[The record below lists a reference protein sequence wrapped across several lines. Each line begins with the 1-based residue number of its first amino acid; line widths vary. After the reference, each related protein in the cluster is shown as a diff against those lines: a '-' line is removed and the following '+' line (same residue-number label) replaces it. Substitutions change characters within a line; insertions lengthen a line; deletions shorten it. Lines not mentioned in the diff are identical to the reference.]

1 MSIRIEKTGGPWPAN
16 RYGIVLKYLPR
27 FLRKFLI
34 THRNLAKWSDDDQFM
49 ACVLKI
55 QRPNSRT
62 NTKIYWDIVND
73 RAMDEKGLKL
83 SYNTID
89 WYCAISLKPIRA
101 KFMNFDLKNFIHPE
115 YYDVLE
121 APMVD
126 SRILKSSIDFRK
138 KCKKLL
144 LEQREEFLL
153 LAKKNAKSNLSL

>member
-34 THRNLAKWSDDDQFM
+34 TQRNLAKWSDDDQFM
-49 ACVLKI
+49 ECVLKI

-62 NTKIYWDIVND
+62 NTKIYWDVIND
-73 RAMDEKGLKL
+73 RAIDEKGLER

-101 KFMNFDLKNFIHPE
+101 RFMNFDLKNFIHPE

-126 SRILKSSIDFRK
+126 SRILKSSVDFRK

-144 LEQREEFLL
+144 LAEREEFLK
-153 LAKKNAKSNLSL
+153 LAKKNAKSNLST